1 MVPRHNNHSIDL
13 ICRRAFG
20 MLNKLSKIW
29 KLKRQVNIV
38 NSIYVNIIYFI
49 LIIQKMRWLIL
60 QFETNLGK
68 LQALSGVTKDQ
79 RREYKSKF
87 VDMDIE
93 FQRMKERLE
102 TIHLILDDMQV
113 CIGQFITTSFLKM
126 KYFSIFALS
135 LYDEMHVIDST
146 PCFFFKKTW

>member
-1 MVPRHNNHSIDL
+1 M
-13 ICRRAFG
+13 C
-20 MLNKLSKIW
+20 
-29 KLKRQVNIV
+29 
-38 NSIYVNIIYFI
+38 
-49 LIIQKMRWLIL
+49 WLIL

-113 CIGQFITTSFLKM
+113 NIGQFITTDF
-126 KYFSIFALS
+126 
-135 LYDEMHVIDST
+135 
-146 PCFFFKKTW
+146 W

>member
-1 MVPRHNNHSIDL
+1 M
-13 ICRRAFG
+13 
-20 MLNKLSKIW
+20 
-29 KLKRQVNIV
+29 NIT
-38 NSIYVNIIYFI
+38 
-49 LIIQKMRWLIL
+49 L
-60 QFETNLGK
+60 ETKFTVYYKYSCKNLGK

-113 CIGQFITTSFLKM
+113 CIIPFKSCIS
-126 KYFSIFALS
+126 
-135 LYDEMHVIDST
+135 ST
-146 PCFFFKKTW
+146 LNLTQLFFEILFTEETFMS

>member
-1 MVPRHNNHSIDL
+1 MIHI
-13 ICRRAFG
+13 
-20 MLNKLSKIW
+20 
-29 KLKRQVNIV
+29 
-38 NSIYVNIIYFI
+38 
-49 LIIQKMRWLIL
+49 
-60 QFETNLGK
+60 LGK

-113 CIGQFITTSFLKM
+113 CINNYILFLRFLISTSISISLKIHCIHTYNKNSFLQKNTREGLM
-126 KYFSIFALS
+126 L
-135 LYDEMHVIDST
+135 
-146 PCFFFKKTW
+146 WW

>member
-1 MVPRHNNHSIDL
+1 MVYCPN
-13 ICRRAFG
+13 
-20 MLNKLSKIW
+20 LS
-29 KLKRQVNIV
+29 
-38 NSIYVNIIYFI
+38 S
-49 LIIQKMRWLIL
+49 
-60 QFETNLGK
+60 GK

-113 CIGQFITTSFLKM
+113 CNFLLSVQYCGIYILMTTVFVK
-126 KYFSIFALS
+126 KY
-135 LYDEMHVIDST
+135 LYLR
-146 PCFFFKKTW
+146 K

>member
-1 MVPRHNNHSIDL
+1 MVYY
-13 ICRRAFG
+13 
-20 MLNKLSKIW
+20 LNFFS
-29 KLKRQVNIV
+29 
-38 NSIYVNIIYFI
+38 
-49 LIIQKMRWLIL
+49 
-60 QFETNLGK
+60 GK

-113 CIGQFITTSFLKM
+113 CNFLLTVQYCGIYNMVNIVFVKKSIYIRENEIVWNVVSMSAKCIT
-126 KYFSIFALS
+126 SILR
-135 LYDEMHVIDST
+135 
-146 PCFFFKKTW
+146 

>member
-1 MVPRHNNHSIDL
+1 M
-13 ICRRAFG
+13 
-20 MLNKLSKIW
+20 
-29 KLKRQVNIV
+29 
-38 NSIYVNIIYFI
+38 
-49 LIIQKMRWLIL
+49 IIQKMRWLIL

-113 CIGQFITTSFLKM
+113 CIGQFITTSF
-126 KYFSIFALS
+126 FENATF
-135 LYDEMHVIDST
+135 
-146 PCFFFKKTW
+146 

>member
-1 MVPRHNNHSIDL
+1 MRSQIF
-13 ICRRAFG
+13 RF
-20 MLNKLSKIW
+20 
-29 KLKRQVNIV
+29 
-38 NSIYVNIIYFI
+38 
-49 LIIQKMRWLIL
+49 KM
-60 QFETNLGK
+60 NLGK

-113 CIGQFITTSFLKM
+113 CIGQFITTNF
-126 KYFSIFALS
+126 
-135 LYDEMHVIDST
+135 
-146 PCFFFKKTW
+146 